1 MFIFA
6 ILGLS
11 VIVTV
16 LARYLAGSGSD
27 APWRRTIRN
36 VLLTSSGSSL
46 GLLLGVVIIALVG
59 APAILEGTLLGL
71 AVIALLMVV
80 IGAVVGMFIY
90 KDPADPSRIKTL
102 ARKVS
107 VATAGSLIG
116 GTLATV
122 AVLYLVGSKKK

>member
-11 VIVTV
+11 AIVTV

-46 GLLLGVVIIALVG
+46 GLLLGVVIVALVG

-71 AVIALLMVV
+71 AVIALLMVIV
-80 IGAVVGMFIY
+80 GAVIGMFIY
-90 KDPADPSRIKTL
+90 KDPADPNRVKTV
-102 ARKVS
+102 ARKIS